1 MRRWTEWKEGGQRE
15 AQPASREEAA
25 RIAERRATAAPDTSF
40 VRNSYQHRRYLII
53 IRRARVRACTLY
65 PSRRA
70 ESLRASCLVPSR
82 LDSSRPVSSR
92 LADHSSW
99 HSATWIADSRAFTAS
114 LSQTWAQTAFQTGF
128 IRFLSRRARDVVYSR
143 IPSTGIL
150 LYPALSNHP
159 ADPPAAVRGGKVLPV
174 S

>member
-1 MRRWTEWKEGGQRE
+1 MT
-15 AQPASREEAA
+15 REEKVETRERERGGAAGQPREETA
-25 RIAERRATAAPDTSF
+25 RIAERCATAAPDTSF

-70 ESLRASCLVPSR
+70 ESLARLPPRPAPPTILRLGTRRRGSRIREASL
-82 LDSSRPVSSR
+82 
-92 LADHSSW
+92 
-99 HSATWIADSRAFTAS
+99 AS

-150 LYPALSNHP
+150 PPLSLSLSLRP
-159 ADPPAAVRGGKVLPV
+159 SVI
-174 S
+174 